1 MTGTGTST
9 DPYQITTVAELR
21 QYIAIQGAY
30 LKLMNDIDFNN
41 DTVLWGWEPL
51 YAACAELDG
60 NGKKITNCY
69 CYQKSFII
77 LSCSNYTSVTIK
89 NTIIEAIYFTD
100 INQSVSSTSKN
111 YGFVFPYNYN
121 TGNSIVNIYFYDC
134 DFRVK
139 LYVEAD
145 GSRFIYSR
153 CSTNEGLVYLRRCIF
168 NLDVYPNSH
177 QKIVLFNRGGINGN
191 RYAEVNSCEIKVN
204 LHLANSLFTGK
215 YVFYDDTSTSSS
227 QRYVLCISDQNSARD
242 SEPNLNNCAVF
253 INIDG
258 INENLPDKLCIMLNA
273 YKGMS
278 NCYFILNDVKGNYL
292 QTKSIIFENYGEN
305 SSITSCFM
313 NDKVTF
319 KTSRDKGLENDPNM
333 HMLSDAECKN
343 LQSLLDIGFLV
354 V

>member
-1 MTGTGTST
+1 MTGTGTSN

-69 CYQKSFII
+69 CYQKSFIV

-89 NTIIEAIYFTD
+89 NTIIEAIYFTGTS
-100 INQSVSSTSKN
+100 ISSTSEN
-111 YGFVFPYNYN
+111 YGFIQSYNYN
-121 TGNSIVNIYFYDC
+121 AGNSFVNIYFYDC

-139 LYVEAD
+139 LYVEVD
-145 GSRFIYSR
+145 GARFIYSL
-153 CSTNEGLVYLRRCIF
+153 CSYNNGLVYLRRCIF
-168 NLDVYPNSH
+168 NLDIYPNSH
-177 QKIVLFNRGGINGN
+177 QKIVLFNRGGINGDT
-191 RYAEVNSCEIKVN
+191 YAEVNSCEIKVN

-215 YVFYDDTSTSSS
+215 SVFYADTSTSGSS
-227 QRYVLCISDQNSARD
+227 RHVLCISDQNSALD
-242 SEPNLNNCAVF
+242 SKPNLNNCAVF

-258 INENLPDKLCIMLNA
+258 INENLPDKLCIMLNE
-273 YKGMS
+273 YMGMS

-292 QTKSIIFENYGEN
+292 QTKNIIFENRIEN

-313 NDKVTF
+313 NDKATF
-319 KTSRDKGLENDPNM
+319 KGPRDKGLEADVNM
-333 HMLSDAECKN
+333 HVLTDAECKN

>member
-41 DTVLWGWEPL
+41 DTVLWGWVPL
-51 YAACAELDG
+51 YAKCAELDG

-69 CYQKSFII
+69 CYQKSFIV
-77 LSCSNYTSVTIK
+77 LSCSSNTSVTIK
-89 NTIIEAIYFTD
+89 NTIIEAIYFTG
-100 INQSVSSTSKN
+100 INQSITSTGEN
-111 YGFVFPYNYN
+111 YGFIYPYNYSA
-121 TGNSIVNIYFYDC
+121 GNSNVTIYFYDC

-139 LYVEAD
+139 LYVEHD
-145 GSRFIYSR
+145 NFSFIISY
-153 CSTNEGLVYLRRCIF
+153 CSSNQGLVYLRRCIF

-177 QKIVLFNRGGINGN
+177 AKTVLFYRPGVTSSNFT
-191 RYAEVNSCEIKVN
+191 EVNSCEIKVN
-204 LHLANSLFTGK
+204 LHLANSLFTNK
-215 YVFYDDTSTSSS
+215 DVFYIDTSTSGS
-227 QRYVLCISDQNSARD
+227 QRYILCISNQYTSYDNRQ
-242 SEPNLNNCAVF
+242 NLNNCAVF

-258 INENLPDKLCIMLNA
+258 INENLPDKLCIMLNS
-273 YKGMS
+273 YRGMS

-292 QTKSIIFENYGEN
+292 QTKSIIFENYES

-313 NDKVTF
+313 NDKATF
-319 KTSRDKGLENDPNM
+319 KGSRDRGLENDPNM
-333 HMLSDAECKN
+333 HMLSDAECKD
-343 LQSLLDIGFLV
+343 LQTLLDIGFLV